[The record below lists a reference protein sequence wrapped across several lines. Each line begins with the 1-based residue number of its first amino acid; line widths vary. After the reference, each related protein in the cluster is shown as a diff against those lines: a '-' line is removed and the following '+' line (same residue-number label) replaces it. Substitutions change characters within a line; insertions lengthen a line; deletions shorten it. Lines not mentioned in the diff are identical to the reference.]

1 MPYRGACFLYGQMLL
16 SIFICCNLA
25 FLRTVRTIL
34 LEHERARHIKTLV
47 SMVRKNRLTLQEAA
61 EEANMTEAEFMKYM
75 NEAQTEA

>member
-1 MPYRGACFLYGQMLL
+1 MLL
-16 SIFICCNLA
+16 TEYDEAATMELFKEDGRREGRKEGRKEGLVEGI
-25 FLRTVRTIL
+25 
-34 LEHERARHIKTLV
+34 IKTLV